1 MPALDAFRNKLPS
14 RVVLSYAFDYFII
27 IFFIIAFSAL
37 DSAEPHH
44 QRFSLNN
51 ESLQYPYADPERISA
66 AEAGVIACLF
76 PLICV
81 IFWTMIIDG
90 LYSHHKPAQTRRRL
104 LGGGGKWTMADRLWE
119 MNCAILG
126 LGLSAAGSIV
136 ITGALKNTTGKP
148 RPDLIARCMP
158 KPGSQNQKP
167 WGLVTSDICTQPDNH
182 ILKDGFKSWP
192 SGHASISFAG
202 LGFLSFFLA
211 GKLHVLDTRGEA
223 WKTILVVI
231 PLLAA
236 SLVAVSRIMDARHH
250 PFDVITGGL
259 MGFLVAW
266 ASYRQYYPALTDTRK
281 KGRAY
286 PMRSW
291 GTDEADRKLGY
302 DAAGQFNSGLVADE
316 EEGQKLG
323 VFNPQPSPMPL
334 SGAGLS
340 GAGGTGMGFMMER
353 TTSSFSN
360 ESAAIQARKREAQ
373 RSAGRKNG
381 FYDRDD
387 EFVHSSEE
395 GIELRNAPQ
404 PLRTSSYPPPTGI
417 SDESGDTRWGIS
429 QATAAIT
436 GAGAGQVGGF
446 EPVRRSDTDFNN
458 FDIKTTP
465 MGTRELN
472 RGGSGGSTSPL
483 KE

>member
-1 MPALDAFRNKLPS
+1 MSVNLSEPPVTHGPGDQIQQTTPSKMPALDAFRNKLPS

-340 GAGGTGMGFMMER
+340 GAGGT
-353 TTSSFSN
+353 
-360 ESAAIQARKREAQ
+360 ARKREAQ

-436 GAGAGQVGGF
+436 GAGAGQ
-446 EPVRRSDTDFNN
+446 
-458 FDIKTTP
+458 TTP